1 LHSVRT
7 REAGS
12 ATEMMNQFFQDMRY
26 AVRQLRKSPGFA
38 LTAILTLALGIGANT
53 AIFTLVQ
60 GILLRSLPVADPSNL
75 YRIGDTDDC
84 CVNGGFVGDNGDF
97 DIFSYDLYQHFRKS
111 APEFEQLAAVQSGQ
125 PMFSIRHGNAL
136 AQELHGEFV
145 TGNLFSTLGIQPF
158 AGRMLSE
165 ADDQANAAPVA
176 VLSFRGWQV
185 DFGGDPSIVG
195 STISIQAHPFTVIG
209 IAPPAF
215 FGDRVTD
222 SPAEFWIPLS
232 TMRLVQGEDQSILDH
247 PDSHWLY
254 PIGRVRPGTNIAALQ
269 SKLSVA
275 LRSWLSSR
283 EAYTK
288 NGGSTL
294 IPKQHVV
301 VVPAGGGI
309 QNMQQQTGRG
319 LKMLMILSSVVLLI
333 ACANIANLL
342 LARSTARRADI
353 AVRMAMGAGRRRVI
367 RQAITESVLL
377 SCIGGLAGLAVA
389 YAGTRT
395 ILALAFPDARHLP
408 ISASPSPL
416 VLGFAFL
423 VSLITGILFGMAP
436 AWLVLHAQPAEVL
449 RGVNR
454 STRDR
459 SSLPQQTLVI
469 LQAALSIVLLAG
481 AILMTKSLGNLENQ
495 NFGVATNDRYVMHV
509 DPAGAGYAIDRLPAL
524 YRQIEDRFSALPG
537 VAHVSMA
544 LYSPLEGDNW
554 GECVIQQGH
563 PAPGPNDRCGST
575 WDRVS
580 PGFLSSIGVPIVR
593 GRDISQQ
600 DTASSQQVAVVNQ
613 TFANRFFPKQDP
625 VGQHFGIDYPQ
636 YSGSFE
642 IVGVF
647 RDFKMNNPRSPVRP
661 VFLRPLTQ
669 TFTGYKEPP
678 MISGEQGS
686 MFIDAIIV
694 NFSAPQQDVD
704 ALLHRT
710 LASIDPNLTVVD
722 LRPFRTQVMGN
733 FDQERLVA
741 RLTSLFGL
749 LALVLASVGLYGV
762 MAYFVVRRTSEIGI
776 RMALG
781 ASRSSVIA
789 IVMRGI
795 GIQVAIGLALGI
807 PAALL
812 AGHLMASQLYGV
824 GAYDP
829 WSLAGAT
836 VVLALCAA
844 VAGLVPARRAASIDP
859 MQALRTE

>member
-1 LHSVRT
+1 M
-7 REAGS
+7 EAS
-12 ATEMMNQFFQDMRY
+12 PATEMMTQFLQDLRY

-38 LTAILTLALGIGANT
+38 LTAIITLALGIGANT

-60 GILLRSLPVADPSNL
+60 GILLRSLPVADPSRL

-111 APEFEQLAAVQSGQ
+111 APEFEQLAAVQAGQ
-125 PMFSIRHGNAL
+125 PMFSVRHGDSL

-145 TGNLFSTLGIQPF
+145 SGNLFSTLGIQPF
-158 AGRMLSE
+158 AGRLMSE
-165 ADDQANAAPVA
+165 ADDQPNAAPVA
-176 VLSFRGWQV
+176 VLSFRGWQA
-185 DFGGDPSIVG
+185 DFGGDPSIIG
-195 STISIQAHPFTVIG
+195 SSISIQAHPFTVIG

-222 SPAEFWIPLS
+222 SPAEFWIPIS
-232 TMRLVQGEDQSILDH
+232 SMRLVQGEDQSILNH
-247 PDSHWLY
+247 PDQHWLY
-254 PIGRVRPGTNIAALQ
+254 PIGRVKPGTNIAALQ
-269 SKLSVA
+269 SKLSGL
-275 LRSWLSSR
+275 LRQWLYSR

-288 NGGSTL
+288 NGGSTI

-301 VVPAGGGI
+301 VVPGGGGI
-309 QNMQQQTGRG
+309 QNMQQETGKG

-377 SCIGGLAGLAVA
+377 SCLGGLAGLAIA
-389 YAGTRT
+389 YAGSRT

-423 VSLITGILFGMAP
+423 VSLITGVLFGMAP
-436 AWLVLHAQPAEVL
+436 AWLALHAQPAEVL
-449 RGVNR
+449 RGANR
-454 STRDR
+454 TTRDR
-459 SSLPQQTLVI
+459 SSLPQQSLVI

-495 NFGVATNDRYVMHV
+495 NFGVATNNRYVMHV
-509 DPAGAGYAIDRLPAL
+509 DPAGAGYSIDRLPAL

-580 PGFLSSIGVPIVR
+580 PAFLSSIGVPIIR
-593 GRDISQQ
+593 GRDISRQ
-600 DTASSQQVAVVNQ
+600 DTESSQQIAVVNQ
-613 TFANRFFPKQDP
+613 TFVDRFYPKQDP

-647 RDFKMNNPRSPVRP
+647 RDFKMNNPRSQIRP
-661 VFLRPLTQ
+661 VFLRPLVQ
-669 TFTGYKEPP
+669 TFSGYKEPS

-686 MFIDAIIV
+686 MYIDAIIV
-694 NFSAPQQDVD
+694 NFSAPQQDAD
-704 ALLHRT
+704 ALLRRT

-722 LRPFRTQVMGN
+722 LRTFRTQVMGN

-741 RLTSLFGL
+741 RLTSLFGV
-749 LALVLASVGLYGV
+749 LALALASVGLYGV

-781 ASRSSVIA
+781 ATRSSVMA
-789 IVMRGI
+789 IVLRGI
-795 GIQVAIGLALGI
+795 GIQVGIGLALGI

-812 AGHLMASQLYGV
+812 AGHLMVSQLYGV

-829 WSLAGAT
+829 WALAGAT
-836 VVLALCAA
+836 VVLALCASI
-844 VAGLVPARRAASIDP
+844 AGLVPARRAASIDP

>member
-1 LHSVRT
+1 MHSART
-7 REAGS
+7 REAGW
-12 ATEMMNQFFQDMRY
+12 AAEMMNQVIQDIRY

-38 LTAILTLALGIGANT
+38 LTAIITLALGIGANT

-60 GILLRSLPVADPSNL
+60 GILLRSLPVADPSRL

-97 DIFSYDLYQHFRKS
+97 DIFSYELYQHFRRS
-111 APEFEQLAAVQSGQ
+111 APEFEQLAAVQAGQ
-125 PMFSIRHGNAL
+125 PMFSVRHGQAP
-136 AQELHGEFV
+136 AQEIHGEFV
-145 TGNLFSTLGIQPF
+145 SGNLFSTLGMQPF
-158 AGRMLSE
+158 AGRMMSE
-165 ADDQANAAPVA
+165 ADDQPNAAPVA
-176 VLSFRGWQV
+176 VLSFRGWQA

-195 STISIQAHPFTVIG
+195 SAISIQAHPFTVIG

-232 TMRLVQGEDQSILDH
+232 MEPLVHGEDQAILHH
-247 PDSHWLY
+247 PDQHWLY
-254 PIGRVRPGTNIAALQ
+254 PIGRVRQGTNIAALQ
-269 SKLSVA
+269 SKLSGV
-275 LRSWLSSR
+275 LRAWLYSR

-288 NGGSTL
+288 NGGNTI

-301 VVPAGGGI
+301 VVPGGGGI
-309 QNMQQQTGRG
+309 QNMQQETGKG

-367 RQAITESVLL
+367 RQAITESILL
-377 SCIGGLAGLAVA
+377 SCFGGLAGLGIA
-389 YAGTRT
+389 YAGSRT

-423 VSLITGILFGMAP
+423 VSLITGVLFGLAP
-436 AWLVLHAQPAEVL
+436 AWLALHAQPAEVL

-454 STRDR
+454 TTRDR
-459 SSLPQQTLVI
+459 SSLPQQVLVI

-495 NFGVATNDRYVMHV
+495 NFGVATNNRYVMHV
-509 DPAGAGYAIDRLPAL
+509 DPAGAGYSVDRLPAL

-580 PGFLSSIGVPIVR
+580 PGFLSSIGVPVIH

-600 DTASSQQVAVVNQ
+600 DTATSQQVAVVNQ
-613 TFANRFFPKQDP
+613 TFVDRFFPKQDP
-625 VGQHFGIDYPQ
+625 VGQHFGIDLPQ

-647 RDFKMNNPRSPVRP
+647 RDFKMNNPRSKIRP
-661 VFLRPLTQ
+661 VYLRPLVQ
-669 TFTGYKEPP
+669 TFNGYKEPP
-678 MISGEQGS
+678 LKSGEQQS

-694 NFSAPQQDVD
+694 NFGAPQQDAD
-704 ALLHRT
+704 ALLRRT

-722 LRPFRTQVMGN
+722 LKPFQTQVMGN

-741 RLTSLFGL
+741 RLTSLFGI
-749 LALVLASVGLYGV
+749 LALVLASIGLYGV

-781 ASRSSVIA
+781 ATRSNVIA

-795 GIQVAIGLALGI
+795 GIQVGIGLALGI

-812 AGHLMASQLYGV
+812 AGRLMVSQLYGV

-829 WSLAGAT
+829 WALAGAT
-836 VVLALCAA
+836 LVLALCAA

-859 MQALRTE
+859 MRALRTE

>member
-1 LHSVRT
+1 
-7 REAGS
+7 
-12 ATEMMNQFFQDMRY
+12 MMNQIFQDIRY

-38 LTAILTLALGIGANT
+38 LTAIVTLALGIGANT

-75 YRIGDTDDC
+75 YRIGDTDNC

-97 DIFSYDLYQHFRKS
+97 DIFSYDLYQHFKKS

-125 PMFSIRHGNAL
+125 PMFSVRHGNAL

-158 AGRMLSE
+158 AGRMMSE
-165 ADDQANAAPVA
+165 SDDQRNAAPVA
-176 VLSFRGWQV
+176 VLSFRGWQA

-195 STISIQAHPFTVIG
+195 STISIQARPFTVIG

-222 SPAEFWIPLS
+222 SPAEFWIPVS

-254 PIGRVRPGTNIAALQ
+254 PIGRVKPGTNIAALQ

-301 VVPAGGGI
+301 VVPGGGGI
-309 QNMQQQTGRG
+309 QNMQQQTGKG

-377 SCIGGLAGLAVA
+377 SCMGGLAGLAVA
-389 YAGTRT
+389 YAGSRT

-408 ISASPSPL
+408 ISASPSAL

-423 VSLITGILFGMAP
+423 VSLITGVLFGLAP
-436 AWLVLHAQPAEVL
+436 AWLALHAQPAEVL

-454 STRDR
+454 TTRDR

-481 AILMTKSLGNLENQ
+481 AILMTKSLGNLQNQ
-495 NFGVATNDRYVMHV
+495 NFGIATDNRYVMHI
-509 DPAGAGYAIDRLPAL
+509 DPAGAGYTIDRLPAL
-524 YRQIEDRFSALPG
+524 YRQIEDRFSVLPG
-537 VAHVSMA
+537 AAHVSMA

-593 GRDISQQ
+593 GRDIGPQ
-600 DTASSQQVAVVNQ
+600 DTASSQQAAVVNQ

-625 VGQHFGIDYPQ
+625 VGQHFGIDFPQ

-694 NFSAPQQDVD
+694 NFSAPQQDAD
-704 ALLHRT
+704 ALLRRT
-710 LASIDPNLTVVD
+710 LASVDPNLTVVD
-722 LRPFRTQVMGN
+722 LRPFHTQVMGN
-733 FDQERLVA
+733 FDQ
-741 RLTSLFGL
+741 
-749 LALVLASVGLYGV
+749 
-762 MAYFVVRRTSEIGI
+762 
-776 RMALG
+776 
-781 ASRSSVIA
+781 
-789 IVMRGI
+789 
-795 GIQVAIGLALGI
+795 
-807 PAALL
+807 
-812 AGHLMASQLYGV
+812 
-824 GAYDP
+824 
-829 WSLAGAT
+829 
-836 VVLALCAA
+836 
-844 VAGLVPARRAASIDP
+844 
-859 MQALRTE
+859 